1 MRPVEI
7 DLEIGD
13 IVLGGKFKNKRMKV
27 KTIGVDD
34 LGQPTINGKSL
45 LKFRIEKNMPRD
57 KWSSKSREEAE
68 KKVKITEKQLRNLVK
83 QTLNESSGRS
93 YKMDHIKAP
102 VPVKSRAS
110 AEFANI
116 VKGRKLHEAESR
128 EAKEGRMLGDL
139 ASITSAI
146 QEISDGMYGLVD
158 PAESPRHESDRM
170 VAGDEMAQDLEMQIE
185 RLNDLFGILEAHFES
200 MDFDPNAPGMR

>member
-1 MRPVEI
+1 MRLVEI

-45 LKFRIEKNMPRD
+45 LKFRIEKNMPRE

-83 QTLNESSGRS
+83 QTLNESSSRS
-93 YKMDHIKAP
+93 YKMNHINAP

-110 AEFANI
+110 AEFARI
-116 VKGRKLHEAESR
+116 VKGRPLNEQSR
-128 EAKEGRMLGDL
+128 PAKEGELLSDL
-139 ASITSAI
+139 NMVVTSIE
-146 QEISDGMYGLVD
+146 EIAAGMYGLQD
-158 PAESPRHESDRM
+158 PGDPG
-170 VAGDEMAQDLEMQIE
+170 VQAGDEMAQDLEMQIE
-185 RLNDLFGILEAHFES
+185 RLNGFYKQLQAHFES
-200 MDFDPNAPGMR
+200 MDPEFDPNAPGMR